1 MLSLARDLACR
12 ALLAAAVLFPVG
24 ASALESAWTDSTH
37 AKVRLLA
44 AGPDKNLSNSLRAG
58 IEIRLTRGWHT
69 YWRYA
74 GDAGIPPQFD
84 WSGSENLVK
93 AEILWP
99 APERILVEDGI
110 ESIGYKDGV
119 VFPLRL
125 HARDASKPIALRL
138 KLDFGVCEKICIP
151 ASAKLALDIP
161 PSSGKSL
168 PALDAAETRVP
179 VKAQLGAA
187 GTLRVLKGT
196 LERGHTPRV
205 LVEVAV
211 PLGKSFDLF
220 AEGPDEAWALPLPK
234 RIDVM
239 DGRAR
244 FAVPVDG
251 APAGGSPTPS
261 TLRLTLVAGDEAI
274 EVILPLD

>member
-1 MLSLARDLACR
+1 MLSHVQNLACR
-12 ALLAAAVLFPVG
+12 ALLAAAFLFPIG
-24 ASALESAWTDSTH
+24 ATALESSWTDSTH
-37 AKVRLLA
+37 AKARLLA
-44 AGPDKNLSNSLRAG
+44 SGQDKSVTNALRAG

-84 WSGSENLVK
+84 WSASDNLEKV
-93 AEILWP
+93 ELLWP
-99 APERILVEDGI
+99 APARIPVEDGI

-125 HARDASKPIALRL
+125 HAKDASKPIALRL

-151 ASAKLALDIP
+151 ATAKLALDIP

-168 PALDAAETRVP
+168 PTLDAAEARVP
-179 VKAQLGAA
+179 VKAELGAA
-187 GTLRVLKGT
+187 GKLSVLKGK
-196 LERGHTPRV
+196 LETGQKPRA

-211 PLGKSFDLF
+211 PPGKSFDLF
-220 AEGPDEAWALPLPK
+220 AEGPDDAWALPLPK
-234 RIDVM
+234 RIEVT

-244 FAVPVDG
+244 FEILIDG

-261 TLRLTLVAGDEAI
+261 KLRLTLVAGDEAI